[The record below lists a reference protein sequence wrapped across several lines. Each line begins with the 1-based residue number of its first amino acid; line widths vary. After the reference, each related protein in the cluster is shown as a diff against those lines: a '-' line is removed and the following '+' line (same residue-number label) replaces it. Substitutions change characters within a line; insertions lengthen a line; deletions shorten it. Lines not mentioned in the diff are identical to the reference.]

1 MTDNTGSSSLQLRL
15 ARITSL
21 LLSPPLVALVAVGLF
36 AFLSPI
42 GTGLLFSWQSFLLG
56 LFFVV
61 IGPVLPLST
70 MVILGRITFD
80 VKNRR
85 DRPLL
90 YFAAIL
96 VYSTGAFI
104 AWLYLNYAMMVIA
117 IAYAGVTTAIAL
129 ISLFWKVSA
138 HSAGVAG
145 PLTGLIWVFGVI
157 LLPFMSL
164 VGLVA
169 WARWREGL
177 HNVAQL
183 VVGILTAI
191 LVTAGVYWFL
201 WGAPLFIL

>member
-1 MTDNTGSSSLQLRL
+1 M
-15 ARITSL
+15 
-21 LLSPPLVALVAVGLF
+21 VALVAVIAF
-36 AFLSPI
+36 AFFSPI

-56 LFFVV
+56 LIFVV
-61 IGPVLPLST
+61 IGPILPLST
-70 MVILGRITFD
+70 MVLLGKTTID

-96 VYSTGAFI
+96 VYCAGAAI
-104 AWLYLNYAMMVIA
+104 AWWFADITMMIIA
-117 IAYAGVTTAIAL
+117 LAYAAVTSAIAL
-129 ISLFWKVSA
+129 ISLSWKVSA

-145 PLTGLIWVFGVI
+145 PLTGLIWVFGLR
-157 LLPFMSL
+157 LLPLMLLAGF
-164 VGLVA
+164 VA

-177 HNVAQL
+177 HSTAQV

-201 WGAPLFIL
+201 WGPSFLIF